1 MQIRFLGDWNPWL
14 GVGLA
19 VAAAVTAWLLYRR
32 EARGRG
38 RILAWLLPVLRA
50 AAILMAILLLTGPVL
65 HRRHVTG
72 ERGRVLVF
80 VDGSR
85 SMGLPDEGIEASR
98 KLVAA
103 HRLGWLPAEA
113 VDLGLAE
120 AADALA
126 RARASAG
133 GDAVDPARWRDAARA
148 LAREVEAAQG
158 HLGRVKSETGGTA
171 LERRGVVLREVW
183 TSVPG
188 SSVDELRRHP
198 AFPAK
203 PDQSS
208 THDLFEAPSNWGD
221 NYGTRLRG
229 FLHPPTTGN
238 YTFWVA
244 GDDHCELWISADA
257 DPARRAVVARVPA
270 YSDARGWDQAPEQKS
285 APVRLVA
292 GQKYYIEALQKES
305 TGGDALAV
313 GWQLPD
319 GKMER
324 PIPGTRL
331 SAPLTSGESPAS
343 AVQGMVARFREEV
356 LAPAQ
361 TLASGRL
368 DAAKAVAAFPPLLSA
383 VSRWETSLRDAFAN
397 YANRVAAQPSDA
409 VQKAF
414 QRFDAAP
421 RWARAEALLLGGEK
435 PLVATL
441 AEKHRVEVLALDGPE
456 ARLLWSGGTAEARG
470 AKDLPRGL
478 APLPGAPVTNLADA
492 VKARVGD
499 RDEER
504 SAVVLLS
511 DGRHN
516 EGSSP
521 IQAARMFGN
530 RQIPVLAVGYGT
542 TGFPEDLAVVDVRA
556 PASVFFKDR
565 VRGEIVLKDDMPAGR
580 PFTLKI
586 EANGETLWEKRLL
599 TERSHR
605 RRVPFD
611 FPVQGLV
618 EKRAGAKEAGL
629 EVLSLPL
636 TFQATVQADGER
648 ERRNNDASFSL
659 YGVVQK
665 RKALILDGRPR
676 WELRYV
682 RNLFDRDEQWEVT
695 ALLADRVNGNG
706 EGWPRGKGADKFPA
720 DRETLFGYDL
730 VVFGEVPRQFLKLEE
745 LEWLRDFV
753 DKRGGGLL
761 FIDGRRGHMSGYAD
775 TPLGALL
782 PVDWKAEGGRP
793 TALRPTQEGA
803 ERVMLQLAPEREK
816 SLEIWASLQA
826 PHWVAP
832 ARALKGAET
841 WLEAVVGERRVPALV
856 HRRFGAGRVL
866 WAGFDESWRW
876 RYEVA
881 DLHHRRYWNQLVR
894 EIMEPPFTVRDERV
908 SLGVGKLVYG
918 PGEPVEVRARLRGDD
933 GRPLAKAD
941 AEAEIWADKRR
952 VASAKL
958 TPDENAGGLFHAQMA
973 ALPSGTYEVRL
984 RGAGGGRVS
993 TSFTVQSAE
1002 TAELAELTCHED
1014 LLRQL
1019 ASHSGGLY
1027 VREEDAR
1034 SIEAR
1039 LEPLS
1044 REKVIESDLAL
1055 HGSWAWFVP
1064 LVLLLTV
1071 EWVLRKWA
1079 GML

>member
-1 MQIRFLGDWNPWL
+1 MQIRFLGDWNAWL
-14 GVGLA
+14 GIGLA
-19 VAAAVTAWLLYRR
+19 VAAGIAAWLLYRR

-38 RILAWLLPVLRA
+38 RVLAWVLPFLRA
-50 AAILMAILLLTGPVL
+50 AAILMAVLLLTGPVL

-80 VDGSR
+80 LDGSK
-85 SMGLPDEGIEASR
+85 SMGLPDEALEASR

-103 HRLGWLPAEA
+103 HRLGWLPPEA

-126 RARASAG
+126 RAREAAG
-133 GDAVDPARWRDAARA
+133 GDAVDPARWREAARA
-148 LAREVEAAQG
+148 LAKEVEAAQG
-158 HLGRVKSETGGTA
+158 HLGRVKAETGGTA

-183 TSVPG
+183 TSIQG
-188 SSVDELRRHP
+188 SAVDALRSHA
-198 AFPAK
+198 AFPGK
-203 PDQSS
+203 PDQTS

-238 YTFWVA
+238 YTFWIA
-244 GDDHCELWISADA
+244 GDDSCELWISADA
-257 DPARRAVVARVPA
+257 DPARRAVAARVPTWSA
-270 YSDARGWDQAPEQKS
+270 PRGWDMAPEQKS

-324 PIPGTRL
+324 PIPGSRL
-331 SAPLTSGESPAS
+331 SAPTTTGESPAN
-343 AVQGMVARFREEV
+343 AVEGMVARFREEV

-368 DAAKAVAAFPPLLSA
+368 EPAKAVAAFPPLLSA
-383 VSRWETSLRDAFAN
+383 VSRWEASLRDAFAN
-397 YANRVAAQPSDA
+397 YANRIAGQPPEPVRAAL
-409 VQKAF
+409 

-421 RWARAEALLLGGEK
+421 RWARAEALLLGGAE
-435 PLVATL
+435 PLAAKL
-441 AEKHRVEVLALDGPE
+441 AGKHRVEILALDGAE
-456 ARLLWSGGTAEARG
+456 ARLLWAGGSADG
-470 AKDLPRGL
+470 APTKDLPRAL
-478 APLPGAPVTNLADA
+478 AAMPGSPVTNLADA

-516 EGSSP
+516 DGSSP

-530 RQIPVLAVGYGT
+530 RQIPVFAVGYGN

-580 PFTLKI
+580 PFTVKI
-586 EANGETLWEKRLL
+586 EAGGETLWEKRLL
-599 TERSHR
+599 TERSHH
-605 RRVPFD
+605 RRVAFD

-629 EVLSLPL
+629 DVLSLPL
-636 TFQATVQADGER
+636 TFQATVQAEGER

-659 YGVVQK
+659 YGVVHK

-676 WELRYV
+676 WELRYL

-695 ALLADRVNGNG
+695 ALLADRANG
-706 EGWPRGKGADKFPA
+706 EGWPRGKGPDAFPA
-720 DRETLFGYDL
+720 DRETLFGFDL

-803 ERVMLQLAPEREK
+803 ERVMLQLDADREK
-816 SLEIWASLQA
+816 SLEIWAGLQA

-908 SLGVGKLVYG
+908 SLGVGKLVYA
-918 PGEPVEVRARLRGDD
+918 PGETVEVRARLRGDD

-941 AEAEIWADKRR
+941 AEAEVWVGDRR
-952 VASAKL
+952 AASAKMA
-958 TPDENAGGLFHAQMA
+958 PDENAGGLFHAQLG
-973 ALPSGTYEVRL
+973 ALPPGAYEVRL
-984 RGAGGGRVS
+984 RGAGGGRVR
-993 TSFTVQSAE
+993 TTFVVRSAE

-1019 ASHSGGLY
+1019 AAHSGGLY
-1027 VREEDAR
+1027 VREEDAGAL
-1034 SIEAR
+1034 EAR

-1064 LVLLLTV
+1064 IVLLLTV
-1071 EWVLRKWA
+1071 EWMLRKWA